1 MAIGELCTRNVVT
14 IGREATIA
22 QAAARMRQHRV
33 GDLVV
38 VERTNGGRI
47 PVGIVTDRDVTV
59 EVVALALDPGQAT
72 VGSIAGDRLLTV
84 SEDEGMFEALR
95 AMSERGVRRAPVI
108 DRDGRLTGIIS
119 IDDMLT
125 LLAAELARIA
135 RIARQG
141 PAGGSVRSD
150 DLFVNELAA

>member
-38 VERTNGGRI
+38 VERTNGGRV

-150 DLFVNELAA
+150 DLFVSELAA

>member
-1 MAIGELCTRNVVT
+1 MAIGEICTRNVMT
-14 IGREATIA
+14 IGREASIA

-38 VERTNGGRI
+38 VERTNGGRV
-47 PVGIVTDRDVTV
+47 PVGIITDRDVTV

-84 SEDEGMFEALR
+84 TEDEGMFEALR

-108 DRDGRLTGIIS
+108 DRDGRLTGIVS

-141 PAGGSVRSD
+141 PPGGSVRSD

>member
-1 MAIGELCTRNVVT
+1 MAIGEICTRNVVT

-38 VERTNGGRI
+38 VERTNGGSV

-59 EVVALALDPGQAT
+59 EVIALGLDPGQAT

-84 SEDEGMFEALR
+84 REDEGMFEALR
-95 AMSERGVRRAPVI
+95 AMSDRGVRRAPVI
-108 DRDGRLTGIIS
+108 DRHGRLTGIIS